1 MANIQTIINSLR
13 VIAAAPYQG
22 RAQSRKSL
30 HQINFEKLQGAAST
44 VANILEQ
51 NNPPSGDTIENL
63 AAQFDSMKAEVE
75 GYCSKTEG
83 AEDVLRAFSKA
94 SAEWDLVMRGL

>member
-1 MANIQTIINSLR
+1 MADVQKIINSLR

-22 RAQSRKSL
+22 RVQSRKSL
-30 HQINFEKLQGAAST
+30 HQINFEKLQGAADT

-63 AAQFDSMKAEVE
+63 AAQFDSMKSEVE

-83 AEDVLRAFSKA
+83 AEDVLRAFNKA
-94 SAEWDLVMRGL
+94 SSEWDLLMRGL